1 MRVRYIAEIGNNHNG
16 DINLAKEMIDAAI
29 DTGVNYVKFQ
39 IYNIDKFLHRDSIYY
54 KDFVAESLSFEDFRE
69 LQGYTEAKGCQFFAT
84 PFDEDSLSLLNEIG
98 LNMVKI
104 ASGDMNNEQL
114 LLQAIKMSKQL
125 IVSVGGATLDEIDAM
140 VRFLNDHNARFSI
153 LHCII
158 NYPARFEEL
167 NLGFIDTLKKR
178 YSCPVGFSDHSP
190 GIEASLAA
198 IALGAT
204 IIEKHFTTNR
214 ALSGGDNEMSV
225 LPEEFRRLVREGN
238 NIALAIGDGNRK
250 LSEDEQKVKDLIRR
264 VFFAK
269 HAVPKG
275 TQFTDE
281 NLLLLRPNIAG
292 EGFDASFFSS
302 LQKCRAACD
311 LEEGQLIT
319 REMIDGMA

>member
-1 MRVRYIAEIGNNHNG
+1 
-16 DINLAKEMIDAAI
+16 
-29 DTGVNYVKFQ
+29 
-39 IYNIDKFLHRDSIYY
+39 
-54 KDFVAESLSFEDFRE
+54 
-69 LQGYTEAKGCQFFAT
+69 
-84 PFDEDSLSLLNEIG
+84 
-98 LNMVKI
+98 
-104 ASGDMNNEQL
+104 
-114 LLQAIKMSKQL
+114 
-125 IVSVGGATLDEIDAM
+125 
-140 VRFLNDHNARFSI
+140 
-153 LHCII
+153 
-158 NYPARFEEL
+158 
-167 NLGFIDTLKKR
+167 
-178 YSCPVGFSDHSP
+178 
-190 GIEASLAA
+190 
-198 IALGAT
+198 
-204 IIEKHFTTNR
+204 
-214 ALSGGDNEMSV
+214 MSV

-264 VFFAK
+264 VFFTK

>member
-1 MRVRYIAEIGNNHNG
+1 MTVTYIAEIGNNHNG
-16 DINLAKEMIDAAI
+16 NISLAKEMIDAAI
-29 DTGVNYVKFQ
+29 KAGTDYVKFQ
-39 IYNIDKFLHRDSIYY
+39 IYNIDKFMAENNPFYN
-54 KDFVAESLSFEDFRE
+54 DFVKERLSFDDFRE
-69 LQGYTEAKGCQFFAT
+69 LQSYTEEKGGRFFAT
-84 PFDEDSLSLLNEIG
+84 PFDEDSMDLLGDIG
-98 LNMVKI
+98 LSVVKI
-104 ASGDMNNEQL
+104 SSGDMNNQQL
-114 LLQAIKMSKQL
+114 LLQAINLQMEL
-125 IVSVGGATLDEIDAM
+125 IVSVGGATLDEIGAM
-140 VRFLNDHNARFSI
+140 VRVLNDHNARFSI